1 MSELQ
6 AVTSMS
12 PLRLFSGLV
21 GAFVAAVGVCVALSC
36 GYALL
41 VAAGHGAASA
51 DVGGGL
57 LFIAV
62 SAAFV
67 SAQIALLA
75 IALLALPHVVISQR
89 LQRTSKRYFVLSGIV
104 IGLIAVAA
112 AGIWQRRLPAP
123 PFHMGA
129 DQYFFVVTAVVAGAV
144 SALVYRKIAYR
155 G

>member
-1 MSELQ
+1 M
-6 AVTSMS
+6 AAA
-12 PLRLFSGLV
+12 SGR
-21 GAFVAAVGVCVALSC
+21 VAATAT
-36 GYALL
+36 
-41 VAAGHGAASA
+41 GAASA
-51 DVGGGL
+51 DVGCGL